1 MANRCDVC
9 RRKPQYGHRV
19 SHSTRRTNRRFL
31 VNVQHKRMLVDGQM
45 RHVYICT
52 RCLRTQVKVRKQR
65 GKAAKAATANVG

>member
-1 MANRCDVC
+1 MAYRCDVC
-9 RRKPQYGHRV
+9 HRKPQYGHRV

-31 VNVQHKRMLVDGQM
+31 VNVQHKRMEINGQM

-65 GKAAKAATANVG
+65 

>member
-65 GKAAKAATANVG
+65 GKTAKAAAANVG